1 MNGLTGAD
9 VGVYTYSGAT
19 PGPYDPSKLGH
30 IYQIF
35 NDVTCKAIDIAVS
48 SNSTVDTDLIIE
60 LFDAGDL
67 ATPLTI
73 GDYRITSSHPT
84 SATWITVVLP
94 DAQNLVAG
102 GFYLA
107 SMGSEADDKR
117 FLFYGLPEDE
127 DVATRVNVPDDNGV
141 LTWFIT
147 DLTPA
152 VNLNF
157 DPAVGYADING
168 SDKLSVYPNP
178 ANQTIS
184 VKFELNGSSNV
195 TVNLVDMN
203 GRVVFNKSISGKIAK
218 YQDTISLAD
227 LANGIYTLQVT
238 TVNGISTEKVVI
250 AH

>member
-1 MNGLTGAD
+1 
-9 VGVYTYSGAT
+9 
-19 PGPYDPSKLGH
+19 
-30 IYQIF
+30 
-35 NDVTCKAIDIAVS
+35 
-48 SNSTVDTDLIIE
+48 
-60 LFDAGDL
+60 
-67 ATPLTI
+67 
-73 GDYRITSSHPT
+73 
-84 SATWITVVLP
+84 VVLP

-117 FLFYGLPEDE
+117 FLLYGLPEDE
-127 DVATRVNVPDDNGV
+127 DVATRVNVPDENGV
-141 LTWFIT
+141 LTWFST

-184 VKFELNGSSNV
+184 VKFELNGSSDV
-195 TVNLVDMN
+195 SVNLVDMN